1 MNAKYDALENENR
14 HITRQLVAL
23 MAEREDLLGSV
34 SPLADTDSPISPRT
48 ALGSRRTSVANRGA
62 EDLINDTRREEE
74 VEPGSAILDWPEKVP
89 SDASP

>member
-14 HITRQLVAL
+14 HITRQLLAL

-34 SPLADTDSPISPRT
+34 SPPGDSGSPVSPRT
-48 ALGSRRTSVANRGA
+48 VLGSRRTSMANRGA
-62 EDLINDTRREEE
+62 EDLINGTRREEGT
-74 VEPGSAILDWPEKVP
+74 EPGSAILDWPKKVP

>member
-14 HITRQLVAL
+14 HITRQLLAL

-34 SPLADTDSPISPRT
+34 SPPADVGSPTSPQT
-48 ALGSRRTSVANRGA
+48 ALGSRRTSVASRGA
-62 EDLINDTRREEE
+62 EGLINGTRREEE
-74 VEPGSAILDWPEKVP
+74 VEPNSTILDWPEKVP